1 MKKVII
7 VIVIIFAVVI
17 AGLLVLPIFFKGD
30 ILRLVKEKSSHYINA
45 ELNIEDVSLSMFKS
59 FPNLNVTLENV
70 SLTGEEHF
78 TGDTLVYIPSFEAS
92 VNLRSLIGGK
102 DIIINKIALENAR
115 LEFLADTSGKAN
127 WDIMRNSVEDTIPPT
142 TNEVK
147 TKAKAENNTNVIFN
161 DIIVKDLYVS
171 YNDYKSSTYASVDKI
186 NLKLSG
192 NFSET
197 NTLIDVLLSLKNI
210 SFRQQNRV
218 WVNNTDLDWDAEIG
232 ANLKDMFFDI
242 KKNDLTLNDLK
253 LDLTGNV
260 GIKGDTCKMAVKLN
274 TPDTKFE
281 SLLAL
286 VPKTYQKEI
295 EGLQTSG
302 DFSLDVTAMGE
313 YYKDHF
319 PKFDINF
326 IVNNANVKY
335 PQLPESIDR
344 INIALNISNPG
355 GTWDATMID
364 LSKLS
369 FYIANNPFNM
379 VLRISNPV
387 DPVLAGEVKGVIDFS
402 SLKKALPLT
411 DITLQGVVAT
421 DVSFDGKYTYIEKE
435 QYEKFIAK
443 GSILLNNILFV
454 NADFP
459 KGISIPEGSI
469 VVTPAS
475 LNLNN
480 LKARIYS
487 SDFTLK
493 GTLSNYLPYFFKN
506 QELRGN
512 FTLNSDLI
520 NLNEFMLPSAPADTT
535 AQKQEKTTA
544 PNAAKGALEVPKNIN
559 LQLNTNINTV
569 LFDRLTINNIKGS
582 IKLADAAASLN
593 NLSMNMLKGS
603 LVMNGKYSTVNPRVP
618 RFDFR
623 LNVSDFDINSL
634 YNSFT
639 FIKQSLPMAM
649 NCSGK
654 ISSAMNFSGTLSP
667 DMMVI
672 MNTAN
677 GDGYLATQNV
687 VINNNP
693 VMTGLATILKDD
705 ELSRLTISNLKI
717 NFKMQNG
724 NITVEPF
731 NTTIANNPA
740 TIYGSQTV
748 DGNIDYTMSMNIARK
763 YFGKDIDNVLQA
775 IPGSENINSLDVDVK
790 VVGTLEKPIIKPDLS
805 KALNT
810 IRKEAEKELKSKAKD
825 SILKGLNKLFKK

>member
-17 AGLLVLPIFFKGD
+17 AGLLVLPVFFKGD
-30 ILRLVKEKSSHYINA
+30 ILRLIKEKSSHYINA

-70 SLTGEEHF
+70 SLTGEEQF
-78 TGDTLVYIPSFEAS
+78 AGDTLFYIPSFEAS

-102 DIIINKIALENAR
+102 DIIINKIALENTQ
-115 LEFLADTSGKAN
+115 LKFLADTSGKAN
-127 WDIMRNSVEDTIPPT
+127 WDIMRRSVEDTLPPT
-142 TNEVK
+142 NEAK
-147 TKAKAENNTNVIFN
+147 TKAKAENHTNIIFN

-210 SFRQQNRV
+210 SFRQQNSI
-218 WVNNTDLDWDAEIG
+218 WINNTDLKWDAEIG

-242 KKNDLTLNDLK
+242 KKNDLALNDLK

-260 GIKGDTCKMAVKLN
+260 GIHGDTCKMAIKLN

-286 VPKTYQKEI
+286 VPKIYQKKI

-302 DFSLDVTAMGE
+302 DFSLNVTAMGE

-319 PKFDINF
+319 PKFDVNF
-326 IVNNANVKY
+326 VVNNANVKY

-355 GTWDATMID
+355 GNWDATVID
-364 LSKLS
+364 LNKLS

-379 VLRISNPV
+379 AVHVTNPV

-411 DITLQGVVAT
+411 DITLQGVITT
-421 DVSFDGKYTYIEKE
+421 DVSFNGKYAYIEKE
-435 QYEKFIAK
+435 EYEKFIAK

-493 GTLSNYLPYFFKN
+493 GTLNNYLPYLLKN

-512 FTLNSDLI
+512 FTLNSNLI
-520 NLNEFMLPSAPADTT
+520 DLNEFMISSAPADTST
-535 AQKQEKTTA
+535 QKQEKTMS
-544 PNAAKGALEVPKNIN
+544 PNAAQGALEVPKNIN

-569 LFDRLTINNIKGS
+569 LFDQLTINNIKGS
-582 IKLADAAASLN
+582 IKLANAAASLN
-593 NLSMNMLKGS
+593 NLSMNILKGT
-603 LVMNGKYSTVNPRVP
+603 LVINGKYSTVDPRMP

-623 LNVSDFDINSL
+623 LNASDFDINSL
-634 YNSFT
+634 YHSFS
-639 FIKQSLPMAM
+639 FIKKSLPMAM
-649 NCSGK
+649 NCNGK
-654 ISSAMNFSGTLSP
+654 ISSAMNFSGALSP
-667 DMMVI
+667 DMTVL
-672 MNTAN
+672 MNTAH
-677 GDGYLATQNV
+677 GDGYLSTQNV

-693 VMTGLATILKDD
+693 VMTGLSTILKNE
-705 ELSRLTISNLKI
+705 ELGRLTISNLKI
-717 NFKMQNG
+717 NFKMQDG

-731 NTTIANNPA
+731 STTIANNPT

-748 DGNIDYTMSMNIARK
+748 DGNVDYTMSMNIARK
-763 YFGKDIDNVLQA
+763 YFGKDIDKVLQA
-775 IPGSENINSLDVDVK
+775 IPGSENISSLDIDVK

-810 IRKEAEKELKSKAKD
+810 IRKEAEKELKNKAKD

>member
-17 AGLLVLPIFFKGD
+17 AGLLVLPVFFKGD
-30 ILRLVKEKSSHYINA
+30 ILRLIKEKSSHYINA

-70 SLTGEEHF
+70 SLTGEEQF
-78 TGDTLVYIPSFEAS
+78 AGDTLFYISSFEAS

-102 DIIINKIALENAR
+102 DIIINKIALENTQ
-115 LEFLADTSGKAN
+115 LKFLADTSGKAN
-127 WDIMRNSVEDTIPPT
+127 WDIMRRSVEDTLPPT
-142 TNEVK
+142 NEAK
-147 TKAKAENNTNVIFN
+147 TKAKAENHTNIIFN

-210 SFRQQNRV
+210 SFRQQNSI
-218 WVNNTDLDWDAEIG
+218 WINNTDLKWDAEIG

-242 KKNDLTLNDLK
+242 KKNDLALNDLK

-260 GIKGDTCKMAVKLN
+260 GIHGDTCKMAIKLN

-286 VPKTYQKEI
+286 VPKIYQKKI

-302 DFSLDVTAMGE
+302 DFSLNVTAMGE

-319 PKFDINF
+319 PKFDVNF
-326 IVNNANVKY
+326 VVNNANVKY

-355 GTWDATMID
+355 GNWDATVID
-364 LSKLS
+364 LNKLS

-379 VLRISNPV
+379 AVHVTNPV

-411 DITLQGVVAT
+411 DITLQGVITT
-421 DVSFDGKYTYIEKE
+421 DVSFNGKYAYIEKE
-435 QYEKFIAK
+435 EYEKFIAK

-493 GTLSNYLPYFFKN
+493 GTLNNYLPYLLKN

-512 FTLNSDLI
+512 FTLNSNLI
-520 NLNEFMLPSAPADTT
+520 DLNEFMISSAPADTST
-535 AQKQEKTTA
+535 QKQEKTMS
-544 PNAAKGALEVPKNIN
+544 PNAAQGALEVPKNIN
-559 LQLNTNINTV
+559 LQLNTNIKTV
-569 LFDRLTINNIKGS
+569 LFDQLTINNIKGS
-582 IKLADAAASLN
+582 IKLANAAASLN
-593 NLSMNMLKGS
+593 NLSMNILKGT
-603 LVMNGKYSTVNPRVP
+603 LVINGKYSTVDPRMP

-623 LNVSDFDINSL
+623 LNASDFDINSL
-634 YNSFT
+634 YHSFS
-639 FIKQSLPMAM
+639 FIKKSLPMAM
-649 NCSGK
+649 NCNGK
-654 ISSAMNFSGTLSP
+654 ISSAMNFSGALSP
-667 DMMVI
+667 DMTVL
-672 MNTAN
+672 MNTAH
-677 GDGYLATQNV
+677 GDGYLSTQNV

-693 VMTGLATILKDD
+693 VMTGLSTILKNE
-705 ELSRLTISNLKI
+705 ELGRLTISNLKI
-717 NFKMQNG
+717 NFKMQDG

-731 NTTIANNPA
+731 STTIANNPT

-748 DGNIDYTMSMNIARK
+748 DGNVDYTMSMNIARK
-763 YFGKDIDNVLQA
+763 YFGKDIDKVLQA
-775 IPGSENINSLDVDVK
+775 IPGSENISSLDIDVK

-810 IRKEAEKELKSKAKD
+810 IRKEAEKELKNKAKD